1 MNDTQAL
8 VWVCPR
14 RSAREFIFYLN
25 VCPCNC
31 YKKLQTKQWDSAGG
45 VALLHSFFTH
55 SGVSYWDASGR
66 KMCNVQ
72 GPVSQGQ
79 LRSHLRLGSS
89 VICPAE
95 TWAPGKVRVPAVITT
110 Q

>member
-1 MNDTQAL
+1 MFVHVTVTRNSKPSSEL
-8 VWVCPR
+8 
-14 RSAREFIFYLN
+14 
-25 VCPCNC
+25 
-31 YKKLQTKQWDSAGG
+31 DSAGG
-45 VALLHSFFTH
+45 VALLHSFFPH
-55 SGVSYWDASGR
+55 SGVSYRAASGR

-95 TWAPGKVRVPAVITT
+95 TWAGGK
-110 Q
+110 